1 MWQKDTRTPLT
12 IERCLSST
20 PTDTADLAR
29 ESHAWL
35 QRHGAINYGAIDVSP
50 PKPPTPEPE
59 PPAEEPTD
67 QTDEPEAPREFTDE
81 LLTERTVAYLRTA
94 DMNTTTE
101 KQIRKAIEAELGAD
115 LTEKKLVVRAIVTGF
130 LEDPDKYKDVGAKED
145 KDKDDAEKA
154 REVAKAKAAVAKA
167 ARAIE
172 AARPKPTKPVVVVG
186 AGPAGLAAA
195 RMVTS
200 HGVQC
205 IVLEARDRVGGRVH
219 TDRSSLSVPVDMGAS
234 IITGC
239 EPDAKRRTGLP
250 WLGVRADP
258 SATIAAQLGLALK
271 TLGNKLP
278 LYDGVTGELVSDEL
292 DARVERHRDALMDR
306 ARLRVDRE
314 GDAATAKMSLAEVIE
329 DELEQAFGEDGDE
342 AADDEDNKEAD
353 NADGDKKEKVTLTA
367 QERRL
372 LGWHWANLEYG
383 CSAPLSKISMAHW
396 NQDEPYGGFG
406 GPHCMVKGGYGQIVD
421 SLAKGL
427 DIRHEVVVK
436 KVRHF
441 KGDADAGGVEVTT
454 ASGEVIEG
462 SACIVTAPL
471 GCLKSGDIEFAPRLS
486 EAKSVAI
493 ARLGFGHLNKV
504 VMEFEKCFW
513 DESVDYFGA
522 AREHYAPD
530 AASTGDDSIGGR
542 GRMFMFWN
550 LKEACGG
557 NVLVGLVAGS
567 AAEAMERTDE
577 PTSSL
582 VSSAMGVLRR
592 IFESSEGA
600 VTEPKKVAVSRW
612 GADPYSKGSYS
623 YVAVGASAEDYDEL
637 GRPEQS
643 SGGRLLF
650 AGEHTCKEHPDTVGG
665 AVLTGWRS
673 ARHAL
678 HVMNGD
684 AGDPF
689 DEVFKLVS
697 LEDIVGED
705 DSDDSDDSDADASD
719 SDDEEDVG
727 GARKKGKKKKRK
739 KKYVDGEDGPE
750 DDEKARDRMRR
761 RLEKEK
767 AERMEQ
773 LEREQ
778 KEMTDGKEEV
788 KRVLRHV
795 ASSPDGVAVDT
806 VTFDGMLEMMPTL
819 ETASGRGAFCQSA
832 VAKMPPAQLANLA
845 LRDGGLALSTLAA
858 WLEQV
863 TAKPSG
869 KELSS
874 KMLKLLLALPTDV
887 VDARVL
893 RESGV
898 ARVVADR
905 FNAHP
910 IPDVRLLARRCAHHW
925 SKAASAAKARR
936 DGQAKA
942 KKLKAEDKPL
952 GFIDDDGV
960 SDDDSD
966 SERPY
971 DPDDSRRRVKKAKPP
986 PKPMTVEEIIESA
999 AGLQE
1004 GAAAAE
1010 AQRLKLEADAA
1021 LAAARQ
1027 AADDAKAEMI
1037 RAEQVAQEQLRG
1049 VWDGAPRI
1057 GKKQK
1062 LRMKTFE
1069 DFAKHKTKKR
1079 EHKKRQR
1086 EEREREDEEDARME
1100 AEEAAAAERGE
1111 PMDASGG
1118 SPTAAGA
1125 RAGAGAGVGVDLAAA
1140 AAEAARIAA
1149 LGPEERYAEDV
1160 KKAVRFYVRKQL
1172 KQGIKEKKLRGLN
1185 KDSCG
1190 KIEEKVAAKV
1200 VEGSTSLG
1208 VPGDSAEAFLS
1219 KQRREKVKKMVESYA
1234 ASYAKAKK

>member
-1 MWQKDTRTPLT
+1 MWHKDTGAPLT
-12 IERCLSST
+12 IERCLSSM
-20 PTDTADLAR
+20 PSDTADLAR

-35 QRHGAINYGAIDVSP
+35 QKHGAINYGAIDVPP

-59 PPAEEPTD
+59 PAPENAEPEEPKPT
-67 QTDEPEAPREFTDE
+67 TITDE

-130 LEDPDKYKDVGAKED
+130 LEDPDKYRDVGKGKGAEERRED
-145 KDKDDAEKA
+145 A
-154 REVAKAKAAVAKA
+154 AKAKAAVAKA
-167 ARAIE
+167 KAEIE
-172 AARPKPTKPVVVVG
+172 AAKPKPTKPVIIVG

-195 RMVTS
+195 RMLTS
-200 HGVQC
+200 HGHACV
-205 IVLEARDRVGGRVH
+205 VLEARDRVGGRVH
-219 TDRSSLSVPVDMGAS
+219 TDSSSLSVPVDMGAS

-239 EPDAKRRTGLP
+239 AADAKRRTGLP

-258 SATIAAQLGLALK
+258 SATIAAQLGLGLK

-314 GDAATAKMSLAEVIE
+314 GDDATAKMSLAEVIE
-329 DELEQAFGEDGDE
+329 DELEQAFGENVAPSPAAAA
-342 AADDEDNKEAD
+342 AADGAGEGEEDGEKR
-353 NADGDKKEKVTLTA
+353 EKVTLTA
-367 QERRL
+367 RERRL

-406 GPHCMVKGGYGQIVD
+406 GPHCMVRGGYGQITD
-421 SLAKGL
+421 ALAAGL
-427 DIRHEVVVK
+427 EIRREIVVK
-436 KVRHF
+436 KVEHF
-441 KGDADAGGVEVTT
+441 GGEGDAGGVVVHV
-454 ASGEVIEG
+454 ANGERIEG

-471 GCLKSGDIEFAPRLS
+471 GCLKSGDIEFVPRLS

-493 ARLGFGHLNKV
+493 QRLGFGRLNKV
-504 VMEFEKCFW
+504 VMEFEKSFW
-513 DESVDYFGA
+513 DDDVDYFGA

-530 AASTGDDSIGGR
+530 AQATGDDHIGGR

-557 NVLVGLVAGS
+557 ASVLVALVAGS
-567 AAEAMERTDE
+567 AAEAMESGDE
-577 PTSSL
+577 SESSL
-582 VSSAMGVLRR
+582 VASAMGVLRR
-592 IFESSEGA
+592 IFSDRVDE
-600 VTEPKKVAVSRW
+600 VTTPKKVAVSRW
-612 GADPYSKGSYS
+612 GSDPYAKGSYS
-623 YVAVGASAEDYDEL
+623 YVAVGASADDYDEL
-637 GRPEQS
+637 GRPEES

-665 AVLTGWRS
+665 AMLTGWRA

-678 HVMNGD
+678 HVMNG
-684 AGDPF
+684 ASGLPF

-697 LEDIVGED
+697 LEDIAGSDDSED
-705 DSDDSDDSDADASD
+705 SDISGSSDDSDDEDDA
-719 SDDEEDVG
+719 G
-727 GARKKGKKKKRK
+727 RGKKKRK
-739 KKYVDGEDGPE
+739 ETKKTKKRRGKKGRRVDGEDGPE
-750 DDEKARDRMRR
+750 DDEKARERVRR

-767 AERMEQ
+767 QERMEQ
-773 LEREQ
+773 LAREQ

-788 KRVLRHV
+788 KRVLRLV
-795 ASSPDGVAVDT
+795 SACPDGASAPVDA
-806 VTFDGMLEMMPTL
+806 VTFDGMLEMMPSL
-819 ETASGRGAFCQSA
+819 ETASGRGAFCQCA
-832 VAKMPPAQLANLA
+832 VAKMPKAQLASLA
-845 LRDGGLALSTLAA
+845 LKDEGACLAVLAT

-863 TAKPSG
+863 PSKPSG

-874 KMLKLLLALPTDV
+874 KMLKLLLALDTDA
-887 VDARVL
+887 VDARAL
-893 RESGV
+893 KESGV

-905 FNAHP
+905 FNAHA
-910 IPDVRLLARRCAHHW
+910 IPEIRLLARRCAHHW

-936 DGQAKA
+936 DAQSSKGLAP
-942 KKLKAEDKPL
+942 EDTPL
-952 GFIDDDGV
+952 GDFIDDDDA
-960 SDDDSD
+960 SMDDSD
-966 SERPY
+966 SEREY
-971 DPDDSRRRVKKAKPP
+971 DPEGLKRRKKRAEQKPP

-1004 GAAAAE
+1004 GFAAAE

-1021 LAAARQ
+1021 LAAAH
-1027 AADDAKAEMI
+1027 AAAADAKAEAI
-1037 RAEQVAQEQLRG
+1037 RAEEVARERLRG
-1049 VWDGAPRI
+1049 VWDAAPRV

-1069 DFAKHKTKKR
+1069 DFAKHKTAKR

-1086 EEREREDEEDARME
+1086 LEREREDAEDARME
-1100 AEEAAAAERGE
+1100 AEEAAAAERG
-1111 PMDASGG
+1111 AGG
-1118 SPTAAGA
+1118 SPGGGDTAG
-1125 RAGAGAGVGVDLAAA
+1125 GGVDLAAA
-1140 AAEAARIAA
+1140 AAEAARVAS
-1149 LGPEERYAEDV
+1149 LGPDERYREDV

-1185 KDSCG
+1185 KELCG
-1190 KIEEKVAAKV
+1190 KIEEKIAAKV

-1208 VPGDSAEAFLS
+1208 APGDSVEAFLS

>member
-1 MWQKDTRTPLT
+1 MWHKDTRAPLT
-12 IERCLSST
+12 IERCLSSM
-20 PTDTADLAR
+20 PSDTADLAR

-35 QRHGAINYGAIDVSP
+35 QKHGAINYGAIDVPP

-59 PPAEEPTD
+59 PAPENA
-67 QTDEPEAPREFTDE
+67 EPEDASPPTTITDE

-130 LEDPDKYKDVGAKED
+130 LEDPDKYRDVGKGKGAEERRED
-145 KDKDDAEKA
+145 A
-154 REVAKAKAAVAKA
+154 AKAKAAVAKA
-167 ARAIE
+167 KAEIE
-172 AARPKPTKPVVVVG
+172 AAKPKPTKPVIIVG

-195 RMVTS
+195 RMLAS
-200 HGVQC
+200 HGHACV
-205 IVLEARDRVGGRVH
+205 VLEARDRVGGRVH
-219 TDRSSLSVPVDMGAS
+219 TDSSSLSVPVDMGAS

-239 EPDAKRRTGLP
+239 AADAKRRTGLP

-258 SATIAAQLGLALK
+258 SATIAAQLGLGLK

-314 GDAATAKMSLAEVIE
+314 GDDATAKMSLAEVIE
-329 DELEQAFGEDGDE
+329 DELEQAFGENVAPSPAAAA
-342 AADDEDNKEAD
+342 AADGAGEGEEDGEKR
-353 NADGDKKEKVTLTA
+353 EKVTLTA
-367 QERRL
+367 RERRL

-406 GPHCMVKGGYGQIVD
+406 GPHCMVRGGYGQITD
-421 SLAKGL
+421 ALAAGL
-427 DIRHEVVVK
+427 EIRREIVVK
-436 KVRHF
+436 KVEHF
-441 KGDADAGGVEVTT
+441 GGEGDAGGVVVHV
-454 ASGEVIEG
+454 ANGERFEG

-471 GCLKSGDIEFAPRLS
+471 GCLKSGDIEFVPRLS

-493 ARLGFGHLNKV
+493 QRLGFGRLNKV
-504 VMEFEKCFW
+504 VMEFEKSFW
-513 DESVDYFGA
+513 DDDVDYFGA

-530 AASTGDDSIGGR
+530 AQATGDDPIGGR

-557 NVLVGLVAGS
+557 ASVLVALVAGS
-567 AAEAMERTDE
+567 AAEAMEAGDE
-577 PTSSL
+577 SESSL
-582 VSSAMGVLRR
+582 VASAMGVLRR
-592 IFESSEGA
+592 IFSDRASD
-600 VTEPKKVAVSRW
+600 VTTPKKVAVSRW
-612 GADPYSKGSYS
+612 GSDPYAKGSYS
-623 YVAVGASAEDYDEL
+623 YVAVGASADDYDEL
-637 GRPEQS
+637 GRPEES

-665 AVLTGWRS
+665 AMLTGWRA

-678 HVMNGD
+678 HVMNG
-684 AGDPF
+684 ASGLPF

-697 LEDIVGED
+697 LEDIAGSDESED
-705 DSDDSDDSDADASD
+705 SDVSGSSDDSDDEDDADR
-719 SDDEEDVG
+719 G
-727 GARKKGKKKKRK
+727 KKKRK
-739 KKYVDGEDGPE
+739 ETKKTKKRRGKKGRRVDGEDGPE
-750 DDEKARDRMRR
+750 DDEKARERMRR

-767 AERMEQ
+767 QERMEQ
-773 LEREQ
+773 LAREQ

-788 KRVLRHV
+788 KRVLRLV
-795 ASSPDGVAVDT
+795 SACPDGASAPVDA
-806 VTFDGMLEMMPTL
+806 VTFDGMLEMMPSL
-819 ETASGRGAFCQSA
+819 ETASGRGAFCQCA
-832 VAKMPPAQLANLA
+832 VAKMPKAQLASLA
-845 LRDGGLALSTLAA
+845 LKDEGACLAVLAT

-863 TAKPSG
+863 PSKPSG

-874 KMLKLLLALPTDV
+874 KMLKLLLALDTDA
-887 VDARVL
+887 VDARAL
-893 RESGV
+893 KESGV

-905 FNAHP
+905 FNAHA
-910 IPDVRLLARRCAHHW
+910 IPEIRLLARRCAHHW

-936 DGQAKA
+936 DAQSSKA
-942 KKLKAEDKPL
+942 GLAPEDTPL
-952 GFIDDDGV
+952 GDFIDDDDA
-960 SDDDSD
+960 SMDDSD
-966 SERPY
+966 SEREY
-971 DPDDSRRRVKKAKPP
+971 DPDGKRRKKRAEQKPP

-1004 GAAAAE
+1004 GFAAAE

-1021 LAAARQ
+1021 LAAAH
-1027 AADDAKAEMI
+1027 AAAADAKAEAI
-1037 RAEQVAQEQLRG
+1037 RAEEVAKERLRG
-1049 VWDGAPRI
+1049 VWDAAPRV

-1069 DFAKHKTKKR
+1069 DFAKHKTAKR

-1086 EEREREDEEDARME
+1086 LEREREDAEDARME
-1100 AEEAAAAERGE
+1100 AEEAAAAERG
-1111 PMDASGG
+1111 AGG
-1118 SPTAAGA
+1118 SPGGGGTAG
-1125 RAGAGAGVGVDLAAA
+1125 GGGVDLAAA
-1140 AAEAARIAA
+1140 AAEAARVAS
-1149 LGPEERYAEDV
+1149 LGPEERYREDV

-1185 KDSCG
+1185 KELCG
-1190 KIEEKVAAKV
+1190 KIEEKIAAKV

-1208 VPGDSAEAFLS
+1208 APGDSVEAFLS